1 MAGCFEPCGAVK
13 EIEQWMEPGVKR
25 SPAWSASGAVS
36 YLRLGRRG
44 GAGAAGGRAV
54 PGRRPRGGQLQTPIA
69 PWKRS
74 CSRSNSGSTL
84 VTE

>member
-13 EIEQWMEPGVKR
+13 EIEQWMEPGVKC

-44 GAGAAGGRAV
+44 GAGAAGGRGQ
-54 PGRRPRGGQLQTPIA
+54 GRARTPAMRGSAADSHCPLETVM
-69 PWKRS
+69 
-74 CSRSNSGSTL
+74 L
-84 VTE
+84 EE